1 MPIPNDA
8 RLALPVEQQAL
19 LWCMRAWVAGLQQP
33 IEAGSRIQ
41 DMMARLDAPDA
52 APYFEGMMFALR
64 HGATR
69 RLAVGCACW
78 RHVSDDER
86 MLLETLGLAQERRP
100 FEALLLL
107 RGILTPEGARAALH
121 SAEKLGASL
130 ARAGRFL
137 PAPEAEVRR
146 FAFASN
152 AGAGPHSPSS
162 MLH

>member
-1 MPIPNDA
+1 M
-8 RLALPVEQQAL
+8 
-19 LWCMRAWVAGLQQP
+19 
-33 IEAGSRIQ
+33 
-41 DMMARLDAPDA
+41 
-52 APYFEGMMFALR
+52 
-64 HGATR
+64 
-69 RLAVGCACW
+69 CW

-121 SAEKLGASL
+121 SAEKLGVSL

-152 AGAGPHSPSS
+152 AGAGPRSSSPT
-162 MLH
+162 LH